1 MIFDAIIE
9 FFLFL
14 PKMIVGSLPRISIG
28 FPDNLIG
35 NIINFFEMLGF
46 FLPLGTFVS
55 ILAINLALYTM
66 RISFALVKKV
76 IGR

>member
-14 PKMIVGSLPRISIG
+14 PKMVVNSLPTIRVA
-28 FPDNLIG
+28 FPDNFMN

-46 FLPLGTFVS
+46 FLPLGTFVAM
-55 ILAINLALYTM
+55 IAANVALYTM
-66 RISFALVKKV
+66 RITFSIVKKV
-76 IGR
+76 TGH